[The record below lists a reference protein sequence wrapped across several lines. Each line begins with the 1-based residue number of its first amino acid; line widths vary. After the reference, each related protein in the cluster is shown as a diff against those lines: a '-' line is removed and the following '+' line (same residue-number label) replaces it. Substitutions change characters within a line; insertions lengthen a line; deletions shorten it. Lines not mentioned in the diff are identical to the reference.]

1 MTVMSN
7 LDELNK
13 MNESDPT
20 AIFLSIFLALIFIF
34 GSLAN
39 ILVIS
44 VTSFHRHTLPDM
56 IFRIKILIKKK
67 LNF

>member
-1 MTVMSN
+1 MSN

-56 IFRIKILIKKK
+56 IFLIK
-67 LNF
+67 F